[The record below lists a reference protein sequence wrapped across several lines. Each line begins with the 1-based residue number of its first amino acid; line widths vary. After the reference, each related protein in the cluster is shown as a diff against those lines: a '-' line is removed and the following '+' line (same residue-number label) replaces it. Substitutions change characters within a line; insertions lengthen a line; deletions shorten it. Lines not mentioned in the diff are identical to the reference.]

1 MSDDRSF
8 DPRYDPAF
16 QRGWDGPAAPVT
28 SEAPRR
34 AEPERIVVAPQRV
47 SVEEGVDGVD
57 GDEGR
62 RRPNPFLIVLG
73 VVSIALVVAG
83 VWMASRVSDG
93 FSQQGPS
100 TQVDYALLQVLMI
113 ASPVT
118 TLLGVATA
126 VGILFLLAARWGR

>member
-28 SEAPRR
+28 SPAPRP
-34 AEPERIVVAPQRV
+34 AEPERIVVAPERV
-47 SVEEGVDGVD
+47 SADEGVD
-57 GDEGR
+57 GDESR
-62 RRPNPFLIVLG
+62 RRLNPFLIVLG